1 MSPRIFLGLAA
12 ALLSL
17 AAPAPASAEP
27 PLAESGHTA
36 DSYAT
41 YPRRQAI
48 AAFGRRHSGAHA
60 LHRHPGQAR
69 AMRPSLHRPGVF
81 RRAADRAFDRG
92 HRAWP
97 RARPRARSF
106 SARRAYRVTHAPIY
120 RVYAEPIYG
129 STVAG
134 SSPSLPL
141 YNRPN

>member
-27 PLAESGHTA
+27 RLAGSGHTA
-36 DSYAT
+36 DSCAT
-41 YPRRQAI
+41 YPRRHAI
-48 AAFGRRHSGAHA
+48 AAFGHRHSGAHA
-60 LHRHPGQAR
+60 LRRHPGHAR
-69 AMRPSLHRPGVF
+69 ALRPSLHRPGVF
-81 RRAADRAFDRG
+81 RRGADRAFDRG
-92 HRAWP
+92 H

-106 SARRAYRVTHAPIY
+106 SARPAYRVTHAPIY

-129 STVAG
+129 STVAA